1 MKQEV
6 SSITYAN
13 STLASPP
20 GVGTWTLGVIVSQAS
35 WWLGHCWRLAN
46 LQYVPQAPREVDM
59 VRDGEDEG
67 KKRTSTGEWKWAS

>member
-1 MKQEV
+1 MD
-6 SSITYAN
+6 
-13 STLASPP
+13 
-20 GVGTWTLGVIVSQAS
+20 TWCDCESGKLVV
-35 WWLGHCWRLAN
+35 GHCWRLAN